1 MTLPPGWTGPA
12 LQESLRALGVNDGDT
27 VVVYDDAQASGAS
40 RAWWVL
46 TAAGLQDGRI
56 LDHDVSK
63 QVKNHGRYYRDTTLQ
78 A

>member
-12 LQESLRALGVNDGDT
+12 LQESLLALGVNDGNT
-27 VVVYDDAQASGAS
+27 VVVYDDAQASGVS

-46 TAAGLQDGRI
+46 TAAGLQDVRI